1 MRGGVIIALL
11 VYFAS
16 KVLFSG
22 GYLDPAFQIVNQV
35 AIFVLLYYIFR
46 LFSALDW
53 NLTHFPEWV
62 KKGIGLVS
70 GLTLEIYV
78 VQYVLIEVIR
88 NLGLPFPLNWIVV
101 TAAIVLFSFV
111 LKSVCDLIYKT
122 IDRLVDKITK
132 REHI

>member
-1 MRGGVIIALL
+1 MRGGIIALL

-62 KKGIGLVS
+62 KKGIEFIS

-88 NLGLPFPLNWIVV
+88 NLGLPFPLNWIVL
-101 TAAIVLFSFV
+101 TAAIISFAFG
-111 LKSVCDLIYKT
+111 LKFVCDLLYKT
-122 IDRLVDKITK
+122 VDKVIK
-132 REHI
+132 RTVERKSV